1 MNRRAFL
8 IGTVAAAALVGPV
21 AGVQNGIGGVLPGV
35 GSTPGPLFP
44 GVAWAQATRQD
55 RLDSLGLAGGWLNSQ
70 PLKAEAL
77 RGKVVLVNFWT
88 YTCINWRRQLPYIR
102 AWQNRYKGDGLV
114 VIGVHS
120 PEFAFERDIGNI
132 RQAARDMEIDYPIAV
147 DNDHAVWRAFS
158 NSAWPAIYLIDAQ
171 GTLRHRFLGEG
182 AYDQSEAIIRDLLR
196 EAKATIGEDKAVVK
210 AVGQELAA
218 DWINIRSP
226 EAYLGFA
233 LSAAFA
239 SPGGLV
245 RDTAHLYPPPAGLR
259 LNQWALVGDWTV
271 RSDVSVL
278 NLPGG
283 RLQNRFHARDLHLV
297 MGTSTRGAGV
307 RFRVFVDGKP
317 PGDAHGLDV
326 DRDGHGVVDGPRMYT
341 LVRQTG
347 RVAERQIDIEFLGAG
362 VGVFAF
368 TFG

>member
-8 IGTVAAAALVGPV
+8 TGAVAATA
-21 AGVQNGIGGVLPGV
+21 IGGPIAGALSGV
-35 GSTPGPLFP
+35 GGVIPEIARNLGPLFP
-44 GVAWAQATRQD
+44 GAASAQATTQG
-55 RLDSLGLAGGWLNSQ
+55 RLASLGLAGAWLNSP
-70 PLKAEAL
+70 PLNADAL

-88 YTCINWRRQLPYIR
+88 YSCINWRRQLPFIR
-102 AWQNRYKGDGLV
+102 AWQSRYRDDGLV

-132 RQAARDMEIDYPIAV
+132 RRAARDMEIDYPIAV
-147 DNDHAVWRAFS
+147 DNDHSVWRAFG
-158 NSAWPAIYLIDAQ
+158 NNAWPAIYLIDAQ
-171 GTLRHRFLGEG
+171 GMLRHRFLGEG
-182 AYDQSEAIIRDLLR
+182 AYDQSEAVIRDLLR
-196 EAKATIGEDKAVVK
+196 EAGATVGEDKALVK
-210 AVGQELAA
+210 AAGQEVAA

-233 LSAAFA
+233 LSVSFT
-239 SPGGLV
+239 SPGGIV
-245 RDTAHLYPPPAGLR
+245 RDSAHLYRPPASLR
-259 LNQWALVGDWTV
+259 LNQWALAGDWTV
-271 RSDVSVL
+271 RSDAAVL

-283 RLQNRFHARDLHLV
+283 RLLNRFHARDLHLV
-297 MGTSTRGAGV
+297 MGMSTPGAGV
-307 RFRVFVDGKP
+307 RFRVLVDGKP

-326 DRDGHGVVDGPRMYT
+326 DRDGYGVVDGPRMYT

-347 RVAERQIDIEFLGAG
+347 RVAERQIDVEFLGAG